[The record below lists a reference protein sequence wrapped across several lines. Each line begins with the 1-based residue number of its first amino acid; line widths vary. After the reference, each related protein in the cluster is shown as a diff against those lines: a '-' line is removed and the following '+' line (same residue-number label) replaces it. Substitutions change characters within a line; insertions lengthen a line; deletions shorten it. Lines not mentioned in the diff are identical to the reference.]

1 MNKKINSKSNLWDAI
16 GINKYVLLGLLLVGS
31 VSRIIYAHFFMEDAT
46 FLEKVVSPII
56 SPLAILLY
64 FAIIIWLD
72 RRLEKVFP
80 YDRYKIKRVVIQT
93 MLSCLFLLPVLLLA
107 IWYVI
112 EYSNYEFNHLTIS
125 AAISGNII
133 FIAAI
138 NIALY
143 GNYFFK
149 NWQKT
154 LLEAQQLA
162 REKSDVEKNWAQM
175 QYHNL
180 INQLNPH
187 FFFNSIASLDNL
199 IKENPVLASEFL
211 QQLSRVYRYILLNRD
226 KDLVSIETE
235 LEFAENYFSLL
246 KTRFGSAIE
255 VVIEVDED
263 SMDLRVVPVTLQAL
277 VENAIKH
284 NRMTKNEPLK
294 IVIQTDENFLTVWNN
309 KQMKKQV
316 ETSNKK
322 GLANLRTLYSYLSP
336 KELQIENQWDHF
348 SVKVPLIP

>member
-1 MNKKINSKSNLWDAI
+1 MKKRININSSLWDAV

-46 FLEKVVSPII
+46 FVEKVVSPII

-64 FAIIIWLD
+64 FGIIIWLD
-72 RRLEKVFP
+72 RRLEKYFP
-80 YDRYKIKRVVIQT
+80 YDRYKIKRVVLQT
-93 MLSCLFLLPVLLLA
+93 FISCIFLLPVLLLA
-107 IWYVI
+107 VWYAI
-112 EYSNYEFNHLTIS
+112 EYSSYEFNHLTIS
-125 AAISGNII
+125 AGISGNII

-162 REKSDVEKNWAQM
+162 REKSEVEKNWAQM

-199 IKENPVLASEFL
+199 IKENPVLATEFL

-226 KDLVSIETE
+226 KDLVSLETE
-235 LEFAENYFSLL
+235 LEFANNYFSLL
-246 KTRFGSAIE
+246 KTRFGESIE
-255 VVIEVDED
+255 VKTEVADETLD
-263 SMDLRVVPVTLQAL
+263 FRIVPVTLQVLA
-277 VENAIKH
+277 ENAIKH
-284 NRMTKNEPLK
+284 NRMTLTEPLK
-294 IVIQTDENFLTVWNN
+294 IIIHSDEQFLSVWNN
-309 KQMKKQV
+309 KQIKKQV

-322 GLANLRTLYSYLSP
+322 GLENLRTLYGYLSD

-348 SVKVPLIP
+348 CVKIPLIP

>member
-1 MNKKINSKSNLWDAI
+1 MNKKNNIKSSLWDAV
-16 GINKYVLLGLLLVGS
+16 GINKYVLLGLLMVGS
-31 VSRIIYAHFFMEDAT
+31 ISRIIYAHFFMEDAS
-46 FLEKVVSPII
+46 FVEKVVSPIV

-72 RRLEKVFP
+72 RRLEKIFP
-80 YDRYKIKRVVIQT
+80 YDRYKIKRVVLQT
-93 MLSCLFLLPVLLLA
+93 FVSCIFLLPVLILA
-107 IWYVI
+107 FWYAM
-112 EYSNYEFNHLTIS
+112 EYSSYEFNHLTIS
-125 AAISGNII
+125 AGISGNII

-162 REKSDVEKNWAQM
+162 REKSEVEKNWAQM

-199 IKENPVLASEFL
+199 IKDNPVLASEFL

-226 KDLVSIETE
+226 NDLVSLETE
-235 LEFAENYFSLL
+235 LEFAKNYFSLL
-246 KTRFGSAIE
+246 KTRFGDSIDVIIE
-255 VVIEVDED
+255 VAEEF
-263 SMDLRVVPVTLQAL
+263 MEFRVVPVTLQVL
-277 VENAIKH
+277 TENAVKH
-284 NRMTKNEPLK
+284 NRMTMKEPLK
-294 IVIQTDENFLTVWNN
+294 IVIRTDEQSLSVWNN
-309 KQMKKQV
+309 KQIKKQV

-322 GLANLRTLYSYLSP
+322 GLENLSTLYAYLSP

-348 SVKVPLIP
+348 CVKVPLIP